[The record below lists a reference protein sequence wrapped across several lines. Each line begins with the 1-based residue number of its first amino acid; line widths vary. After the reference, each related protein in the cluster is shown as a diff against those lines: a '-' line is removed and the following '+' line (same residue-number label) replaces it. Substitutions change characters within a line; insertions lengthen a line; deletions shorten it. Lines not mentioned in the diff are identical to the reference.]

1 MMFIV
6 RTSGER
12 PNDPGVRIAAVR
24 ATPALSS
31 EAAGQIDLFII
42 GDDDAPERLR
52 SQGWQV
58 VLLRDGWYQDDGE
71 DNGGIAI
78 WGQGTYWEVRDTPFS
93 IREASGPAG
102 DTVGSGEAGDNA
114 DIRRGIFGV

>member
-6 RTSGER
+6 RTDGER
-12 PNDPGVRIAAVR
+12 PDDPGVRIAAER

-31 EAAGQIDLFII
+31 EAAGQIDLFIV

-52 SQGWQV
+52 SQGWRV
-58 VLLRDGWYQDDGE
+58 VLLHDGWYQDDGE
-71 DNGGIAI
+71 GNGGIAI
-78 WGQGTYWEVRDTPFS
+78 WGQGAYWEVRDTPFS
-93 IREASGPAG
+93 VREASGPAG
-102 DTVGSGEAGDNA
+102 DAAGSEEAGDNA

>member
-6 RTSGER
+6 RTDSER
-12 PNDPGVRIAAVR
+12 PDDPGVRIAAVR
-24 ATPALSS
+24 ATPDLSS
-31 EAAGQIDLFII
+31 EVADQIDLFMV

-52 SQGWQV
+52 SQGWRV

-71 DNGGIAI
+71 GNGGIAI
-78 WGQGTYWEVRDTPFS
+78 WGQGAYWEVRDTPFS
-93 IREASGPAG
+93 VREASGPAG
-102 DTVGSGEAGDNA
+102 DAADIEEAGDNV